1 MRMPSPWP
9 TSCTIAAPASGIFA
23 VSRRL
28 RALKSEVMSMPEV
41 AVIDYGMGNLL
52 SVRRGLEHCGAKVA
66 VTADPDAILSAPL
79 VVLPGVGA
87 FADGMAEL
95 RRTGLDEVVREVV
108 ARNIPLLGICLGMQM
123 LLDES
128 EEFGIT
134 AGLGLIPGRV
144 VPGPPT
150 TTGGHP
156 QKIPHIGLHALG
168 LPKGREGWERTLLQ
182 DINPGEAVH
191 FVPSFMVGP
200 TDPDHRIADCL
211 YDGIPVSAAI
221 GRENVFGC
229 QFHPEKSGEVG
240 LKVLRRF
247 LTL

>member
-1 MRMPSPWP
+1 MSP
-9 TSCTIAAPASGIFA
+9 
-23 VSRRL
+23 
-28 RALKSEVMSMPEV
+28 PEV

-52 SVRRGLEHCGAKVA
+52 SVRRGLEHCGASVR
-66 VTADPDAILSAPL
+66 VTADAGAILSATK

-95 RRTGLDEVVREVV
+95 RRQGLDVVVREAVDRGV
-108 ARNIPLLGICLGMQM
+108 PLLGICLGMQM

-144 VPGPPT
+144 VSVPST
-150 TTGGHP
+150 AADGHP
-156 QKIPHIGLHALG
+156 QNIPHVVWNALV
-168 LPKGREGWERTLLQ
+168 LPQGRESWTATLLQ
-182 DINPGEAVH
+182 EVKPGEAVY
-191 FVPSFMVGP
+191 FVHSFMANP
-200 TDPDHRIADCL
+200 ADPGHRIADCL
-211 YDGIPVSAAI
+211 YGGMPVSAVI
-221 GRENVFGC
+221 GRGNVHGC